1 MKTFDKLNVCA
12 CLMICC
18 LSAFGKIGHAENC
31 IRGSGFGMSEERHFT
46 AFDTIDI
53 AGAYNVAINYGS
65 EQMFKITG
73 DDNILPHIITRV
85 KQRTLFIYTNRPIC
99 TANDITIKINTGLL
113 KSLIATGAGDI
124 EMNDVQ
130 NKSLSVRTAGA
141 IDMKLTGRTDSL
153 DVVLAGA
160 GDFDAQKLKTENS
173 RISITGAGDTILYA
187 SQSLTVQ
194 LDGAGDLTCYGNPA
208 KVSKKI
214 SGVGDIL
221 IK

>member
-1 MKTFDKLNVCA
+1 MRIFGKLNVCA
-12 CLMICC
+12 CLILCC
-18 LSAFGKIGHAENC
+18 LNAFGKLGHAENC
-31 IRGSGFGMSEERHFT
+31 IRGNGFEMSEERHFT

-53 AGAYNVAINYGS
+53 AGAYNVSINYGS
-65 EQMFKITG
+65 EQRFKITG

-85 KQRTLFIYTNRPIC
+85 KQGTLFIYTNRPIC
-99 TANDITIKINTGLL
+99 TANDITIKINTSLL
-113 KSLIATGAGDI
+113 KSLIAAGAGDI
-124 EMNDVQ
+124 EMIDVQ
-130 NKSLSVRTAGA
+130 NRSLSVRTAGA
-141 IDMKLTGRTDSL
+141 IDMRLAGRTDSL

-160 GDFDAQKLKTENS
+160 GDFVAQKLKTENA
-173 RISITGAGDTILYA
+173 RISVTGAGDAILYA
-187 SQSLTVQ
+187 SESLTVQ